1 MTSHGPI
8 RDELRVL
15 VVCTANVSRS
25 PLGAAFLSKRLADA
39 GVVASVRSAGVMRT
53 GLPVD
58 ELSVIVGR
66 ARGVDIAEH
75 RPRRLTTAILAQEG
89 ADLVI
94 TMTRAHVRE
103 VVALDPSAWERTF
116 TLKELARL
124 VRRERSRR
132 GRRRRRSWVARFG
145 AGRTVQDLLGA
156 DERDDIGDPYGG
168 SLGRAPRHRDGDRR
182 VAGGGRRRLPAVHR
196 DAMTTLP
203 SIAPVANARRRWH
216 NRIRMSPLLSLVV
229 IA

>member
-8 RDELRVL
+8 RDELRML

-25 PLGAAFLSKRLADA
+25 PLGAAFLSKRLTEA
-39 GVVASVRSAGVMRT
+39 GVAASVRSAGVMRT

-66 ARGVDIAEH
+66 ARGVDVAGH
-75 RPRRLTTAILAQEG
+75 RPRRLTTAILAKEG

-103 VVALDPSAWERTF
+103 VVALDSSAWERTF

-124 VRRERSRR
+124 VRRERFAEV
-132 GRRRRRSWVARFG
+132 GDAGSWVARFG
-145 AGRTVQDLLGA
+145 AGRTVQNLIGD

-168 SLGRAPRHRDGDRR
+168 SL
-182 VAGGGRRRLPAVHR
+182 AVHR
-196 DAMTTLP
+196 D
-203 SIAPVANARRRWH
+203 IATESDELLAVVVDGFLRFV
-216 NRIRMSPLLSLVV
+216 SPP
-229 IA
+229 

>member
-1 MTSHGPI
+1 MTSDGPVPG
-8 RDELRVL
+8 ELRVL

-66 ARGVDIAEH
+66 ARGVDVAEH
-75 RPRRLTTAILAQEG
+75 RPRRLTPAVLAEEG
-89 ADLVI
+89 TDLVI

-103 VVALDPSAWERTF
+103 VVALDPSAWARTF

-124 VRRERSRR
+124 VRRERFA
-132 GRRRRRSWVARFG
+132 GVGDAGSWAARFG
-145 AGRTVQDLLGA
+145 AGRTVQGLLGA

-168 SLGRAPRHRDGDRR
+168 SL
-182 VAGGGRRRLPAVHR
+182 AVHR
-196 DAMTTLP
+196 AIAKEIDELLEAVVDGFLRFISTT
-203 SIAPVANARRRWH
+203 
-216 NRIRMSPLLSLVV
+216 
-229 IA
+229 

>member
-1 MTSHGPI
+1 MTSHGPTPE
-8 RDELRVL
+8 ELRVL

-25 PLGAAFLSKRLADA
+25 PLGAAFLSKRLTDA

-66 ARGVDIAEH
+66 ARGVDVAEH
-75 RPRRLTTAILAQEG
+75 RQRRLTAAILAGEG
-89 ADLVI
+89 TDLVI

-124 VRRERSRR
+124 VRRERFTEV
-132 GRRRRRSWVARFG
+132 GDAGSWITRFG

-168 SLGRAPRHRDGDRR
+168 SL
-182 VAGGGRRRLPAVHR
+182 AVHR
-196 DAMTTLP
+196 T
-203 SIAPVANARRRWH
+203 IATQ
-216 NRIRMSPLLSLVV
+216 IDELLEEVV
-229 IA
+229 DGFLRFLSTR

>member
-8 RDELRVL
+8 PELRVL

-39 GVVASVRSAGVMRT
+39 GVVASVRSAGVMRS

-66 ARGVDIAEH
+66 ARGVDVAEH
-75 RPRRLTTAILAQEG
+75 RPRRLTTAVLGEEG

-103 VVALDPSAWERTF
+103 VVALEPSAWERTF

-124 VRRERSRR
+124 VRRERFAEVGDA
-132 GRRRRRSWVARFG
+132 GRWVARFG

-168 SLGRAPRHRDGDRR
+168 SL
-182 VAGGGRRRLPAVHR
+182 AVHR
-196 DAMTTLP
+196 D
-203 SIAPVANARRRWH
+203 IATE
-216 NRIRMSPLLSLVV
+216 IDELLEEVV
-229 IA
+229 DGFLRFVPTR

>member
-1 MTSHGPI
+1 MTSPAPLP
-8 RDELRVL
+8 ELRVL

-39 GVVASVRSAGVMRT
+39 GVVASVRSAGVMRS

-66 ARGVDIAEH
+66 ARGVDVAAH

-89 ADLVI
+89 TDLVI

-103 VVALDPSAWERTF
+103 VVALDPSAWGRTF

-124 VRRERSRR
+124 VRRERFAEV
-132 GRRRRRSWVARFG
+132 GDAGSWVARFG

-168 SLGRAPRHRDGDRR
+168 SL
-182 VAGGGRRRLPAVHR
+182 AVHR
-196 DAMTTLP
+196 D
-203 SIAPVANARRRWH
+203 IATE
-216 NRIRMSPLLSLVV
+216 IDELLEEVV
-229 IA
+229 NGFLRLISTS

>member
-1 MTSHGPI
+1 MTSHGPT

-53 GLPVD
+53 RLPVD
-58 ELSVIVGR
+58 ELSVLVGR
-66 ARGVDIAEH
+66 ARGVDITEH
-75 RPRRLTTAILAQEG
+75 SPRRLTTAILAEEG

-103 VVALDPSAWERTF
+103 VVALDSSAWERTF

-124 VRRERSRR
+124 VRTERLAEV
-132 GRRRRRSWVARFG
+132 GDAGSWVARFG
-145 AGRTVQDLLGA
+145 VGRTVQDLLGA
-156 DERDDIGDPYGG
+156 DESDDIGDPYGG
-168 SLGRAPRHRDGDRR
+168 SL
-182 VAGGGRRRLPAVHR
+182 VVHR
-196 DAMTTLP
+196 DVATEIDELLAEVVDGFLRF
-203 SIAPVANARRRWH
+203 IATP
-216 NRIRMSPLLSLVV
+216 
-229 IA
+229 

>member
-1 MTSHGPI
+1 MTSHGPT

-53 GLPVD
+53 RLPVD
-58 ELSVIVGR
+58 ELSVLVGR
-66 ARGVDIAEH
+66 SRGVDITEH

-103 VVALDPSAWERTF
+103 VVALDSSAWERTF

-124 VRRERSRR
+124 VRTERLAEV
-132 GRRRRRSWVARFG
+132 GDAGSWVARFG
-145 AGRTVQDLLGA
+145 VGRTVQDLLGA

-168 SLGRAPRHRDGDRR
+168 SL
-182 VAGGGRRRLPAVHR
+182 VVHR
-196 DAMTTLP
+196 D
-203 SIAPVANARRRWH
+203 IATE
-216 NRIRMSPLLSLVV
+216 IDDLLAEVV
-229 IA
+229 DGFLRFIATP

>member
-66 ARGVDIAEH
+66 ARGVDVAEH
-75 RPRRLTTAILAQEG
+75 RPRRLTAAILAEEG
-89 ADLVI
+89 TDLVI

-103 VVALDPSAWERTF
+103 VVALDPSAWGRTF

-124 VRRERSRR
+124 VRRERFAEV
-132 GRRRRRSWVARFG
+132 GDTGSWVARFG

-168 SLGRAPRHRDGDRR
+168 SL
-182 VAGGGRRRLPAVHR
+182 AVHR
-196 DAMTTLP
+196 D
-203 SIAPVANARRRWH
+203 IATE
-216 NRIRMSPLLSLVV
+216 IDELLEVV
-229 IA
+229 VDGFLRFVPTP

>member
-1 MTSHGPI
+1 MTSHGPT

-53 GLPVD
+53 RLPVD
-58 ELSVIVGR
+58 ELSVLVGR
-66 ARGVDIAEH
+66 ARGVDITEH
-75 RPRRLTTAILAQEG
+75 HPRRLTTAILAQEG

-103 VVALDPSAWERTF
+103 VVALDSSAWERTF

-124 VRRERSRR
+124 VRTERLAEV
-132 GRRRRRSWVARFG
+132 GDAGSWVARFG
-145 AGRTVQDLLGA
+145 VGRTVQDLLGA

-168 SLGRAPRHRDGDRR
+168 SL
-182 VAGGGRRRLPAVHR
+182 VVHR
-196 DAMTTLP
+196 E
-203 SIAPVANARRRWH
+203 IATE
-216 NRIRMSPLLSLVV
+216 IDDLLAEVV
-229 IA
+229 DGFLRFIATP

>member
-53 GLPVD
+53 RLPVD

-66 ARGVDIAEH
+66 SRGVDVTEH
-75 RPRRLTTAILAQEG
+75 RPRRLTTAILADEG

-103 VVALDPSAWERTF
+103 VVTLDSSAWERTF

-124 VRRERSRR
+124 VGRERFAEA
-132 GRRRRRSWVARFG
+132 GDAGSWVERFG
-145 AGRTVQDLLGA
+145 AGRTVLDLLGA

-168 SLGRAPRHRDGDRR
+168 SL
-182 VAGGGRRRLPAVHR
+182 AVHR
-196 DAMTTLP
+196 DVATEIDELLAEVVDGFLRF
-203 SIAPVANARRRWH
+203 IATP
-216 NRIRMSPLLSLVV
+216 
-229 IA
+229 